1 MDKKEEQPSKPE
13 VIEAVGESEED
24 VDQFKDLLKSTTLI
38 PGKLDSNGNFIPKEN
53 PPKK

>member
-13 VIEAVGESEED
+13 VIEVGENEEN
-24 VDQFKDLLKSTTLI
+24 VDQFKDLLKSTNLI
-38 PGKLDSNGNFIPKEN
+38 PGELDSKGNFIPKEN